1 MTCGDVETLLDAF
14 LDSELPPPMLV
25 AVARHAAGC
34 GACDE
39 AIRSLTILREALA
52 DTVRRDAETVDLS
65 GVWVNVEAAIDSTQ
79 RRRQWHQR
87 LRGAPMWAA
96 GLAMAAALALVLM
109 NVDRTAVTAP
119 TGSGE
124 RIASASRLP
133 PNHAYID
140 RLAGRDVLLRREPKS
155 GTTVIWVNHAEDY

>member
-34 GACDE
+34 TPCDQT
-39 AIRSLTILREALA
+39 IRSLTTLRETLA

-65 GVWVNVEAAIDSTQ
+65 GLWSRIDAAIDTTQ
-79 RRRQWHQR
+79 RRRRWTER
-87 LRGAPMWAA
+87 MRGAPMWAA
-96 GLAMAAALALVLM
+96 GLAMAAGLALVAL
-109 NVDRTAVTAP
+109 NVQWTAP
-119 TGSGE
+119 GPGV
-124 RIASASRLP
+124 RVARVP

-140 RLAGRDVLLRREPKS
+140 RLAGRDVLLRREAKS
-155 GTTVIWVNHAEDY
+155 GTTLIWVNHVEDY